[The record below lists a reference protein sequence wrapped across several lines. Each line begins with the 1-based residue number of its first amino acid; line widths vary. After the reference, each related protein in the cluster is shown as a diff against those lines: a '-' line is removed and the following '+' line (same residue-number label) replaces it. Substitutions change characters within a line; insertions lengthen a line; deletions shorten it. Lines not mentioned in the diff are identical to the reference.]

1 MKKRIIFKRSEILR
15 RLKGN
20 EAKGIPIIGAG
31 CSCGLIA
38 KCAEKG
44 GADLI
49 IVYSTGLSR
58 LKGLPTTILGDSN
71 AITICMADEI
81 LNVVSDTPI
90 IGGIEAGDPRFWD
103 LSYLIDKFMAA
114 GFSGL
119 INYPTIGFFES
130 GTMWRNEYESV
141 GMGFSR
147 EVEAIKIAHERDIFT
162 IAYAFRPNEAVLMAE
177 AGLDCVVAHVG
188 CTTGGM
194 VGSDAPPIEI
204 AVKTVEDIC
213 SAAKK
218 TSPDIICLA
227 HGGSFAEPEDTE
239 YLYKHTEV
247 SGFVG
252 ASSIERIPV
261 EKAII
266 ETMHKFKSYKIK
278 QFLH

>member
-1 MKKRIIFKRSEILR
+1 MKKRKIFKRNEILR
-15 RLKGN
+15 KLKKV
-20 EAKGIPIIGAG
+20 EAKGIPIIAAG

-71 AITICMADEI
+71 TTTICMADEI
-81 LNVVSDTPI
+81 LNIVSATPI

-103 LSYLIDKFMAA
+103 LGYLIDKFMAG

-119 INYPTIGFFES
+119 INYPTIGFFEP

-147 EVEAIKIAHERDIFT
+147 EVRVIKIAHERDIFT
-162 IAYAFRPNEAVLMAE
+162 MAYAFRPDEAVLMAE

-194 VGSDAPPIEI
+194 VGSDAPPIEK
-204 AVKTVEDIC
+204 AVKTTENIC
-213 SAAKK
+213 KASKK
-218 TSPDIICLA
+218 INPDIICLA
-227 HGGSFAEPEDTE
+227 HGGPFAEPEDTE
-239 YLYKHTEV
+239 YLYKYTGV

-252 ASSIERIPV
+252 ASSIERIPI
-261 EKAII
+261 EKAIV
-266 ETMHKFKSYKIK
+266 ETIHKFKSYKIK
-278 QFLH
+278 NFLH